1 MCLLAYR
8 IKQFEDFNGIIKQ
21 ALEQYQLF
29 SLKNFIQNKEIN
41 KILIP
46 SHYTIIDWYEETYIE
61 LTINDPHLNIASLSF
76 VFLRSTIWHAL
87 IYLWLDNY
95 TLLMISY
102 RFIVCW
108 DEHYTFY
115 YYVFPVIMVMI
126 QFLFL

>member
-46 SHYTIIDWYEETYIE
+46 SHYTIIDRYEETYIE

-76 VFLRSTIWHAL
+76 VFSRSTIWHAL
-87 IYLWLDNY
+87 IYL
-95 TLLMISY
+95 
-102 RFIVCW
+102 
-108 DEHYTFY
+108 
-115 YYVFPVIMVMI
+115 
-126 QFLFL
+126 